1 MVKVAFGD
9 EIEAVQ
15 KEAKSLR
22 EQGVQIIIALGHSGY
37 DIDQVGLNALKRTKQ
52 CSILFKVKKVRAL
65 VQLLNAG
72 TFTFLVTRNWQDLCL
87 SWTWLLVDTRTPSC
101 TREPFSILIRVII
114 HLRCSFSPFFG
125 W

>member
-22 EQGVQIIIALGHSGY
+22 EQGVEIIIALGHSGY

-52 CSILFKVKKVRAL
+52 CSILFKVKKVKAM
-65 VQLLNAG
+65 VQPLNAG
-72 TFTFLVTRNWQDLCL
+72 TFTFYNDQELARSVPELDLVVGGHSHTFLY
-87 SWTWLLVDTRTPSC
+87 T
-101 TREPFSILIRVII
+101 
-114 HLRCSFSPFFG
+114 
-125 W
+125 